1 MIDYEQFPF
10 ISAWLKKLEVV
21 LFDEKLWEASR
32 GFIQLGRIVVPQAAI
47 LANKNRNG
55 NEKVDNTAVD
65 M

>member
-21 LFDEKLWEASR
+21 LFDEQLWEPCR
-32 GFIQLGRIVVPQAAI
+32 QFIGVGRIVVPQAAI
-47 LANKNRNG
+47 LANKNCNG
-55 NEKVDNTAVD
+55 NDKVGSTTSE